1 MKCKAVH
8 IGREKRNTFGTVLR
22 SNSGSI
28 SSAGRPVHCCE
39 ELYEDLH
46 SCTCPQKKPA
56 LGCTWNKYTVSNPG
70 CKETFTGG
78 APRLLLA
85 ESQCVYC
92 KISSKEHERTART
105 HGCRK
110 KMPCEE
116 WPTLCTLQGH
126 GRDRSVYINENIK
139 KVSLPYL
146 VSRKK

>member
-46 SCTCPQKKPA
+46 SCTCPQKKTA

-92 KISSKEHERTART
+92 KTSSKEHERTARPT
-105 HGCRK
+105 GAEKRCRVRSDQPYVLCRGMDVIEVSTSMK
-110 KMPCEE
+110 
-116 WPTLCTLQGH
+116 TLRRFLFLTL
-126 GRDRSVYINENIK
+126 
-139 KVSLPYL
+139 
-146 VSRKK
+146 